1 MNDEIPYTGTL
12 PTHWRVIQNR
22 FLFYYEGQKVGD
34 AYNNY
39 QLLSLTTSGVKKRDI
54 NSSGGKVPASYDNY
68 QTVKRGQLVF
78 CLFDLDCSAVFSGI
92 SNYDGM
98 ITSAYDVYSCNE
110 KMNNGYSDYW
120 FKYVFSNRYYKMFS
134 KSIRYTITGEMFRS
148 LKTPVPPIEEQRSIS
163 SFLLN
168 QENKIDTLIQNVQT
182 QIEKLK
188 AYKQSLITEVVT
200 RGLNPTVPMKDSGVD
215 WIGKIPEHWS
225 VAALKYFTDIL
236 PGYAF
241 SSNDFHTE
249 TGIPLLRGVNVTPN
263 GVRWED
269 TVYWNKE
276 IADNLKPFILQ
287 HDDIVVGLDRPWISE
302 GTRIT
307 RIKEK
312 DLPSL
317 LLQRVCRIRV
327 KGFMDSRWVF
337 LWIASNAFKE
347 SLSTETTGIS
357 VPHISTKQIGDFIV
371 AIPPMEVQK
380 EICEFIDAKCVQID
394 RLIAIK
400 QAKIEKLE
408 QYKRSLIYEYVTGKK
423 EVV

>member
-1 MNDEIPYTGTL
+1 MNKWIKL
-12 PTHWRVIQNR
+12 
-22 FLFYYEGQKVGD
+22 
-34 AYNNY
+34 
-39 QLLSLTTSGVKKRDI
+39 
-54 NSSGGKVPASYDNY
+54 
-68 QTVKRGQLVF
+68 
-78 CLFDLDCSAVFSGI
+78 
-92 SNYDGM
+92 
-98 ITSAYDVYSCNE
+98 
-110 KMNNGYSDYW
+110 
-120 FKYVFSNRYYKMFS
+120 KYVATSFSTAQKQSDVLENGEYKVYGASGLVGYLDTFGADTPYIGIVKDGAGVGRTNIYNAYTSLLGTMAYIVPRNPDNTNLHFLQYAISALNLGETAGDKATIPHIYFS
-134 KSIRYTITGEMFRS
+134 VYGNKYI
-148 LKTPVPPIEEQRSIS
+148 LNVPVDTQKKIATY
-163 SFLLN
+163 LN
-168 QENKIDTLIQNVQT
+168 QKCDKVNSLIQNVQT

-200 RGLNPTVPMKDSGVD
+200 KGLDPTVPMKDSGVD
-215 WIGKIPEHWS
+215 WIGEIPEHWS

-263 GVRWED
+263 GIRWED

-276 IADNLKPFILQ
+276 MADNLKPFILQ
-287 HDDIVVGLDRPWISE
+287 LDDIVVGLDRPWISE

-327 KGFMDSRWVF
+327 KGFMNSSWVF

-371 AIPPMEVQK
+371 AIPPMEAQK
-380 EICEFIDAKCVQID
+380 EICEFIDAKCSHID

-408 QYKRSLIYEYVTGKK
+408 QYKRSLIYEYITGKK
-423 EVV
+423 EVI

>member
-200 RGLNPTVPMKDSGVD
+200 KGLDPTVPMKDSSVE
-215 WIGKIPEHWS
+215 WIGEIPERWS

-276 IADNLKPFILQ
+276 IADNLKPFILR

-371 AIPPMEVQK
+371 AIPPIEVQK
-380 EICEFIDAKCVQID
+380 EICEFIDAKCSQID

>member
-1 MNDEIPYTGTL
+1 MNEEIPYTGTL

-168 QENKIDTLIQNVQT
+168 QENKIDSLIQNVQT

-200 RGLNPTVPMKDSGVD
+200 KGLDPTVPMKDSGVD
-215 WIGKIPEHWS
+215 WLGEIPEHWS
-225 VAALKYFTDIL
+225 KLPVKYIGTTQNGISKGGEYFGSGHPFVSYGDVYKNMELPRSVAGLVESTEAERENYSVKTGDIFFTRTSETIDEV
-236 PGYAF
+236 GF
-241 SSNDFHTE
+241 SSVCTE
-249 TGIPLLRGVNVTPN
+249 TIQYATFAGFLIRLRPFNDVLTSLYAKYYFRGNHIRRYLVKEMNLVTRASLGQGLLKAMPVLLPPPD
-263 GVRWED
+263 EQ
-269 TVYWNKE
+269 
-276 IADNLKPFILQ
+276 IAIAEYLRLKC
-287 HDDIVVGLDRPWISE
+287 S
-302 GTRIT
+302 
-307 RIKEK
+307 
-312 DLPSL
+312 
-317 LLQRVCRIRV
+317 
-327 KGFMDSRWVF
+327 
-337 LWIASNAFKE
+337 
-347 SLSTETTGIS
+347 
-357 VPHISTKQIGDFIV
+357 
-371 AIPPMEVQK
+371 
-380 EICEFIDAKCVQID
+380 QID
-394 RLIAIK
+394 RLISIK
-400 QAKIEKLE
+400 QEKIEKLE

-423 EVV
+423 EVRL

>member
-200 RGLNPTVPMKDSGVD
+200 KGLDPTVPMKDSGVE
-215 WIGKIPEHWS
+215 WIGEIPERWS

-371 AIPPMEVQK
+371 AIPPIEVQK
-380 EICEFIDAKCVQID
+380 EICEFIDAKCSQID

-423 EVV
+423 EVI

>member
-1 MNDEIPYTGTL
+1 MNDEIPYSGTL

-200 RGLNPTVPMKDSGVD
+200 KGLDPTVPMKDSGVD
-215 WIGKIPEHWS
+215 WIGKIPEHWGTVKLQYCARIRS
-225 VAALKYFTDIL
+225 GITLGKRYPV
-236 PGYAF
+236 G
-241 SSNDFHTE
+241 TE
-249 TGIPLLRGVNVTPN
+249 TIERPYLRVANVQSGGVVLDNVK
-263 GVRWED
+263 
-269 TVYWNKE
+269 TVE
-276 IADNLKPFILQ
+276 VSMADDLQ
-287 HDDIVVGLDRPWISE
+287 YRLSSGEVLMTEGGDRDKLGRGCVWQ
-302 GTRIT
+302 G
-307 RIKEK
+307 
-312 DLPSL
+312 
-317 LLQRVCRIRV
+317 
-327 KGFMDSRWVF
+327 
-337 LWIASNAFKE
+337 
-347 SLSTETTGIS
+347 
-357 VPHISTKQIGDFIV
+357 QIE
-371 AIPPMEVQK
+371 P
-380 EICEFIDAKCVQID
+380 C
-394 RLIAIK
+394 LH
-400 QAKIEKLE
+400 
-408 QYKRSLIYEYVTGKK
+408 
-423 EVV
+423 

>member
-380 EICEFIDAKCVQID
+380 EICEFIDAKCAQID
-394 RLIAIK
+394 HLIAIK